1 MLVDRISRTNDSTGP
16 ARRRVR
22 LIAASTLG
30 RQLTVEFIGTF
41 VLVLTV
47 GLSTSSKGAGDLAP
61 LAIGSALMVMVF
73 AGGHISGAHYNPAVS
88 FAALLVGKLGLRQT
102 ASYVLTQLSAG
113 ALAALL
119 VRAFVGPATP
129 ALLGSD
135 WKILVGELIFTL
147 ALAYVVLNVTSAA
160 ATEGNSFYGLAI
172 GFTVATGIFAVGKT
186 TGGVFNLAV
195 GLSGSVTGALTGSHS
210 WIYIL
215 SSLLGGASA
224 AALCAYLHP
233 SLQEADRPL
242 VSQVERP
249 APDSRSGGAMQRKM
263 S

>member
-1 MLVDRISRTNDSTGP
+1 MLVARISRPNKSRDAAHRLS
-16 ARRRVR
+16 R
-22 LIAASTLG
+22 LIAGSVLG

-41 VLVLTV
+41 ILVLTV

-73 AGGHISGAHYNPAVS
+73 AGAHISGAHYNPAVS
-88 FAALLVGKLGLRQT
+88 FAALLAGKLGRRQT
-102 ASYVLTQLSAG
+102 ASYVLTQLAAG

-129 ALLGSD
+129 AVLGSD

-147 ALAYVVLNVTSAA
+147 ALGYVVLNVTSAPD
-160 ATEGNSFYGLAI
+160 TKGNSFYGLAI

-195 GLSGSVTGALTGSHS
+195 ALGGGVTGALTWSHS
-210 WIYIL
+210 
-215 SSLLGGASA
+215 
-224 AALCAYLHP
+224 
-233 SLQEADRPL
+233 
-242 VSQVERP
+242 
-249 APDSRSGGAMQRKM
+249 
-263 S
+263 